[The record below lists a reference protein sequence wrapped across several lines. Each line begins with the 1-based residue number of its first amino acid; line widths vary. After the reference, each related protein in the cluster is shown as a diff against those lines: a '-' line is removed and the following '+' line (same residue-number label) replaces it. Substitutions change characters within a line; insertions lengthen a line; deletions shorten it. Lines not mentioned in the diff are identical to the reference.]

1 MEHPTN
7 LIIRDC
13 TSQGS
18 ELCHELADALFQH
31 QAAMAKDPL
40 HKEILGN
47 MRYETRLKRSFDNTE
62 EKLLLVAF
70 DGEKPVGYLFA
81 AAEEVTEESRRQL
94 PPWSER
100 IPGGGTGFYPDWLE
114 TPVRVGALNNLYI
127 LPEYRGTGLGDALT
141 TKGMEWLRAPPGAR
155 YLFVDV
161 SEGNNAA
168 DFYARYGF
176 KFSHDVLGGIIKAYY
191 QEI

>member
-1 MEHPTN
+1 MKKLTN
-7 LIIRDC
+7 LMIRDC

-18 ELCHELADALFQH
+18 EICHELADALYQH

-40 HKEILGN
+40 HKETLGN
-47 MRYETRLKRSFDNTE
+47 MRYENRLKPSFDSAD
-62 EKLLLVAF
+62 EKQLLVAF
-70 DGEKPVGYLFA
+70 DGEKPVGYIFT

-94 PPWSER
+94 PPWGE
-100 IPGGGTGFYPDWLE
+100 GAGFYP
-114 TPVRVGALNNLYI
+114 
-127 LPEYRGTGLGDALT
+127 
-141 TKGMEWLRAPPGAR
+141 EWLRALPGAR
-155 YLFVDV
+155 YLFVYV

-168 DFYARYGF
+168 TFYARYGF

>member
-81 AAEEVTEESRRQL
+81 TAEEVTEESRRGANAF
-94 PPWSER
+94 PEAVPVS
-100 IPGGGTGFYPDWLE
+100 IPTGWKLRCGSAPSITSISCPNTGE
-114 TPVRVGALNNLYI
+114 PVWAM
-127 LPEYRGTGLGDALT
+127 P
-141 TKGMEWLRAPPGAR
+141 
-155 YLFVDV
+155 
-161 SEGNNAA
+161 
-168 DFYARYGF
+168 
-176 KFSHDVLGGIIKAYY
+176 
-191 QEI
+191 

>member
-7 LIIRDC
+7 LMIRDC

-18 ELCHELADALFQH
+18 EICHELADALYQH

-40 HKEILGN
+40 HKETLGN
-47 MRYETRLKRSFDNTE
+47 MRYENRLKPSFDNTE

-141 TKGMEWLRAPPGAR
+141 TKGYGVAACPAR
-155 YLFVDV
+155 RPLSVC
-161 SEGNNAA
+161 
-168 DFYARYGF
+168 RCI
-176 KFSHDVLGGIIKAYY
+176 GG
-191 QEI
+191 Q

>member
-81 AAEEVTEESRRQL
+81 AAEEVTEAAAVERTHSRRRYRL
-94 PPWSER
+94 LSR
-100 IPGGGTGFYPDWLE
+100 LAGNSGTGRCP
-114 TPVRVGALNNLYI
+114 
-127 LPEYRGTGLGDALT
+127 
-141 TKGMEWLRAPPGAR
+141 
-155 YLFVDV
+155 
-161 SEGNNAA
+161 
-168 DFYARYGF
+168 
-176 KFSHDVLGGIIKAYY
+176 
-191 QEI
+191 Q

>member
-47 MRYETRLKRSFDNTE
+47 MRYETLSQ
-62 EKLLLVAF
+62 A
-70 DGEKPVGYLFA
+70 
-81 AAEEVTEESRRQL
+81 QL
-94 PPWSER
+94 
-100 IPGGGTGFYPDWLE
+100 
-114 TPVRVGALNNLYI
+114 
-127 LPEYRGTGLGDALT
+127 
-141 TKGMEWLRAPPGAR
+141 
-155 YLFVDV
+155 
-161 SEGNNAA
+161 
-168 DFYARYGF
+168 
-176 KFSHDVLGGIIKAYY
+176 
-191 QEI
+191 

>member
-40 HKEILGN
+40 HKDILGN

-62 EKLLLVAF
+62 EKLLLVVF

-100 IPGGGTGFYPDWLE
+100 IPGGGTGFYPD
-114 TPVRVGALNNLYI
+114 
-127 LPEYRGTGLGDALT
+127 
-141 TKGMEWLRAPPGAR
+141 
-155 YLFVDV
+155 
-161 SEGNNAA
+161 
-168 DFYARYGF
+168 
-176 KFSHDVLGGIIKAYY
+176 
-191 QEI
+191 